1 MSAENASYVDRR
13 LTRWQRI
20 KLALLAAAIVLAWV
34 ITRPLGRSR
43 PADDYARTRV
53 IDAPTRQVEQILLER
68 QEGHHG

>member
-20 KLALLAAAIVLAWV
+20 KLVLLAAAIVLVWV
-34 ITRPLGRSR
+34 ITRPLGRQR
-43 PADDYARTRV
+43 PTPPSAP
-53 IDAPTRQVEQILLER
+53 IDAPTRQVEQLLLER